1 MEQEQSNQEPTTA
14 KELTFQELL
23 DTHKEYQA
31 EFDKRVQKAIT
42 TAKGNWAKE
51 QDALKVSADNEE
63 IKSLLDKVSSLEQ
76 TIKDAEEK
84 KVREAKEKELNNNIE
99 ETLKDKTFV
108 NNYTKDAIITA
119 IKQGLTDNP
128 KATIDG
134 LFEELTK
141 DKEGILVNPNK
152 APEIPETNANVYQDL
167 DKEAFE
173 KMGYKERLALKQDN
187 PELFEQLN
195 TK

>member
-1 MEQEQSNQEPTTA
+1 MEQEQSNQEPTVV

-23 DTHKEYQA
+23 DTNKEYQA

-51 QDALKVSADNEE
+51 QDTLKASADNEE
-63 IKSLLDKVSSLEQ
+63 IKSLLEKVSSLEQ

-84 KVREAKEKELNNNIE
+84 KDREAKEKAINDSIE
-99 ETLKDKTFV
+99 DALKEKTFV
-108 NNYTKDAIITA
+108 NNYTKDAIIA
-119 IKQGLTDNP
+119 QIKQGLSNDS
-128 KATIDG
+128 KATIEG

-141 DKEGILVNPNK
+141 DKEGILVNPNQ
-152 APEIPETNANVYQDL
+152 APEIPETNANVYTDL
-167 DKEAFE
+167 DKEAFA
-173 KMGYKERLALKQDN
+173 KMGYQERLALKQEN

-195 TK
+195 NQ